1 MLVEQNW
8 ILLENG
14 TGTKEPREQSC
25 VSSAVLVVL
34 EKKAKTF
41 TSLWRRKSQFTVR
54 QHSKNSKKC
63 NFTGL
68 EIATNTVTN
77 ATNIFSLATK
87 NSGLVA
93 TLVTRSLCDLD

>member
-41 TSLWRRKSQFTVR
+41 TSLWRRKSQFTV
-54 QHSKNSKKC
+54 
-63 NFTGL
+63 
-68 EIATNTVTN
+68 
-77 ATNIFSLATK
+77 
-87 NSGLVA
+87 
-93 TLVTRSLCDLD
+93 